1 MRQSPHPHV
10 RRRSRL
16 VNPRLQ
22 GGAAIRIA
30 VMVIVFGTLIAFLL
44 FRDIR
49 QALWDASYGG
59 HFPLPTP
66 VRVVEGILVR
76 RLVVLFA
83 LVFAGGTLAF
93 FWHVRGIRRGIS
105 RLVEVLK
112 ASATGDLSSP
122 VGAPSPGG
130 VIDFES
136 EIEDVRSYTLGLIDD
151 VREEVE
157 ALRTSVLSADEFARR
172 WEGLKEKIGRVSP

>member
-1 MRQSPHPHV
+1 MRRFPHPHV
-10 RRRSRL
+10 RRRRKL

-30 VMVIVFGTLIAFLL
+30 VIVFVVGTLIAFLL

-59 HFPLPTP
+59 HFAFPTP
-66 VRVVEGILVR
+66 FPIVGGILAW

-83 LVFAGGTLAF
+83 LVFAGGSLAF
-93 FWHVRGIRRGIS
+93 FWHVRGIRRRIS
-105 RLVEVLK
+105 RLVEVLE
-112 ASATGDLSSP
+112 ASAKGDLSSP
-122 VGAPSPGG
+122 VGTPSPGG
-130 VIDFES
+130 IIDFER
-136 EIEDVRSYTLGLIDD
+136 EIDDVRSYTLGLIDD

-157 ALRTSVLSADEFARR
+157 ALRTSVLSEEEFARK
-172 WEGLKEKIGRVSP
+172 WEDLKEKIGRIIR